1 MQVDDSIIG
10 TTAIDESLYSRQLYV
25 LGHEAMKRMGASNVL
40 IVGLKGLG
48 VEIAKNIALAGVK
61 SLTLYDH
68 APVQLADLSAQ
79 FFLTPS
85 DVGKPRDEVTVPR
98 VAELNA
104 YTPVKLHQSS
114 GLEEDPS
121 QFDKYQVVVLTNQPI
136 SSQKA
141 IGDYC
146 HSKGIYV
153 VIANTYGL
161 FGSIFCDFGDK
172 FTVID
177 PTGETPLSG
186 IVACIEEN
194 GIVSAL
200 DDTRHGLEDGDY
212 VTFSEVEGM
221 EGLNGCEP
229 RKITVK
235 GPYTFSIGDVS
246 GLGAWKRGGIYQQ
259 VKMPKPMHFKTFT
272 ASLKE
277 PEFVVSD
284 YAKFDRPQQLHVG
297 FQALEAFQLAK
308 GRLPKPMDEGD
319 AAVVLGAAQKFVE
332 QESID
337 IELDEKLLKELSFQA
352 TGDLCPMA
360 AFFGG
365 AAAQEVLKAVSGKFQ
380 PICQWMYFDSLES
393 LPTSTPRTAELCAPR
408 GSRYDGQIAVFG
420 AEFQDKLA
428 NLRQFLVGAGAI
440 GCEMLKNWA
449 MMGLGT
455 GPKGKIYVT
464 DMDSIEKSNLNRQFL
479 FRAADVGSMKSDCA
493 ARAVQRMNPELE
505 GHFETM
511 KDRVSPDTENI
522 FDATFWENLDGVTN
536 ALDNVEARTYVD
548 RRCVLFR
555 KPLLESGTLGT
566 KGNTQVVL
574 PHLTESYSSSQDP
587 PEKEF
592 PMCTIRSFPNRIE
605 HTIAWA
611 KEHMFER
618 LFVKAPQTVN
628 LYLTQPKFLEAAMK
642 QGGNQKETLET
653 IRNYL
658 TTERPRTFEDCIA
671 WARMLFE
678 TEFSDKI
685 QQLLYNFPKDSET
698 GSGTPFWSGS
708 KRAPDP
714 LKFDAHNPTHFGF
727 IVAAAN
733 LHAYNFNIKPLGADQ
748 TFYVR
753 ELDNVI
759 VPDFT
764 PDANVRIQADDKEPM
779 NAKDPNVGSSSDFS
793 DMLNKIMAAIPPA
806 KTLAGF
812 QLQPVEFEKD
822 DDTNYHI
829 DFITACSNLRAE
841 NYKIEPADRHRT
853 KFIAGKIIPAIA
865 TTTALVTGLVILELY
880 KVVDGKKDLEQYK
893 NGFVNLALPFFGF
906 SEPIKSPQVE
916 YEGPKGK
923 VTLDKIWD
931 RYEMENVTLQELLD
945 SFKEQGLTVL
955 MLSSGVSLL
964 YANFFPPSK
973 LGERYGMK
981 LSELVEL
988 ISKKPIPAHQKEVIF
1003 EIVAEDMAEED
1014 VEVPYIKVKTTSITD
1029 WVRPGDPSGE
1039 FKRQASA
1046 FRDSISRKE
1055 GAAFPPARGRYH
1067 LYVSYACPWAH
1078 RTLIGRRL
1086 KGLESIISF
1095 SVVHWHLGEGGWR
1108 FVRGDEKEADVPGE
1122 NVVPDPI
1129 AGHEGF
1135 TRLRDVYRE
1144 SDEGFD
1150 GRCTVPVL
1158 YDKQTKRIV
1167 SNESS
1172 EILRMFATEFDDL
1185 IDAKYRS
1192 VVLVPDDLRAKIDE
1206 TNDWTYDLINN
1217 GVYKSGFA
1225 TTAEA
1230 YEKNVV
1236 KLFDG
1241 LDRAEAQLVSS
1252 RPKGP
1257 FYFGKDLTEAD
1268 IRLYVTLVR
1277 FDPVYVQHFKCN
1289 LRDIRSGYPALHR
1302 WLRHLYWK
1310 HEAFGQ
1316 TTQFEHIKWHYTRSH
1331 TQINPHSIT
1340 PLGPK
1345 PDILPLED
1353 EVPAAKAAVEE
1364 EEEKNMPSPDD
1375 YSVGW
1380 ICAITTE
1387 YVAAQA
1393 MLDEKHP
1400 GPSSVAKNDNNDYT
1414 LGRIGHHN
1422 VVIAVLPDGEYGI
1435 SSAATVARDLLHSF
1449 SSVRVGLMVGI
1460 GGGAPSSRRD
1470 IRLGDVVV
1478 SSSGRG
1484 QGGVFQFDF
1493 GQAIQECEF
1502 RETGFLNQPPQLLRT
1517 AVSGLAAQYEAEGHG
1532 LQEVVNQAIEK
1543 RPRLRKK
1550 YSRPVASTDRLYRPE
1565 VLHPL
1570 NDESTCATVCGD
1582 DASKLIP
1589 RHERT
1594 EEEDDPM
1601 IHYGLIA
1608 SSNSLMKDALI
1619 RDSLA
1624 AKKDV
1629 LCFEMEGAGLMNHY
1643 PCLVIRGICDY
1654 ADTHKNYGW
1663 QGYAA
1668 MVAAAYARALL
1679 YRIPPNKVEAENKIT
1694 ETLNGLQ
1701 QDVTHLVRKQRDR
1714 DSITILRWLTPVDY
1728 APQQSDFYARRQ
1740 PGTGQWLLDSAQYRE
1755 WLAVKGKTLYCP
1767 GIPGAGKTILT
1778 SVVVDDLNRRFEDV
1792 DACICYLYFDMRRVD
1807 EQGFADLMA
1816 SLLKQVFE
1824 YQAAMSQDI
1833 RELYARHSLKRTRP
1847 STDELGEML
1856 RSLLTSLSDVRIF
1869 IVIDALDECQAFNG
1883 CRSRFLEYILQIQ
1896 SISGANIFA
1905 TSRHIP
1911 EIAEYFNE
1919 AIWLEIAANEQ
1930 DIRLYLTGNMYRLPA
1945 FVRRDQQLQKDIE
1958 QETVPMINGMFLLA
1972 QLYLDA
1978 LVGKKSPYAVR
1989 VALQSLPTGSNAYD
2003 DAYGAAMQRIQDQE
2017 ANQRTLAT
2025 EVLTW
2030 IICAKRR
2037 LTTLELQHALATEV
2051 GHEDFQRDNIS
2062 DVEDIVSACAGLV
2075 TVDKESDVVRL
2086 VHVTAQQYFDRE
2098 QNTWFSD
2105 AEYMMSTT
2113 CVTYLSFSIF
2123 ESGPCKTRDEFEKR
2137 LEMYRLYRYAA
2148 IWWGVHA
2155 RASSTL
2161 PYGVMSFLTCKA
2173 KVQGS
2178 SQARMGKFQ
2187 PYVGTTGLHMAI
2199 NFRIERA
2206 VNLLVESG
2214 QDVDIKDHDDRTP
2227 LHLAAGRGYEEA
2239 VRSLLERG
2247 ADDSSTE
2254 RQGWTLL
2261 LCASANG
2268 HSGIVRM
2275 LLDKGMDV
2283 SFTDY
2288 KGRTSLHL
2296 AVEKGHEDVS
2306 SLLLERGAEVEPKN
2320 KMNYPSPLSYAAD
2333 LGHEAI
2339 ARLLLDHGADVDLTD
2354 FDGRTALHLAAE
2366 RGHETV
2372 VRLLL
2377 ERGADLDPASQ
2388 QCHSTPL
2395 SLAARYGHEGVVRLL
2410 LERGARVD
2418 VKDWIRDRTPLSWAA
2433 GQGHESVMRLLI
2445 EKGADVEST
2454 DETYKRTPFSWAV
2467 DELINISEETRLE
2480 MKAKELLEALKAP
2493 VPSAAELR
2501 FMPAIRLLLDNGGGG
2516 EYSAD
2521 DESTAWGDMKRLL
2534 LWASERKQ
2542 EAMIQL
2548 LLERRQKGMVG
2559 EGERTTLACAAEE
2572 GNEALARLLRS
2583 RRRKSRRL

>member
-1 MQVDDSIIG
+1 MAADLGLLQGQKLPEVDLATRMQVDNSIIG
-10 TTAIDESLYSRQLYV
+10 TTDIDESLYSRQLYV

-40 IVGLKGLG
+40 VVGLKGLG

-79 FFLTPS
+79 FFLTPA

-104 YTPVKLHQSS
+104 YTPVKLHQTS

-121 QFDKYQVVVLTNQPI
+121 QFDNYQAVVLTNQPI

-153 VIANTYGL
+153 VVVNTYGL

-172 FTVID
+172 FSVID
-177 PTGETPLSG
+177 TTGEAPLSG
-186 IVACIEEN
+186 IIASIDED
-194 GIVSAL
+194 GTVSAL
-200 DDTRHGLEDGDY
+200 DETRHGLEDGDF

-229 RKITVK
+229 RKITVR

-246 GLGAWKRGGIYQQ
+246 GLGTYKRGGIYQQ
-259 VKMPKPMHFKTFT
+259 VKMPELINFNNFT
-272 ASLKE
+272 TSLKE
-277 PEFVVSD
+277 PEFVISD
-284 YAKFDRPQQLHVG
+284 YAKYDRPQQLHVG

-308 GRLPKPMDEGD
+308 GRLPKPMDEED
-319 AAVVLGAAQKFVE
+319 AAVVLGAAKKFVE

-365 AAAQEVLKAVSGKFQ
+365 TAAQEVLKAVSGKFR
-380 PICQWMYFDSLES
+380 PIRQWMYFDSLES

-420 AEFQDKLA
+420 VEFQEKLA
-428 NLRQFLVGAGAI
+428 NLTQFLVGAGAI

-493 ARAVQRMNPELE
+493 ARAVQRMNPHLE
-505 GHFETM
+505 GHIETM

-522 FDATFWENLDGVTN
+522 FGEAFWQGLDGVTN

-548 RRCVLFR
+548 RRCVFFR

-566 KGNTQVVL
+566 KGNTQVVI

-605 HTIAWA
+605 HTIAWS
-611 KEHMFER
+611 KEYMFEK
-618 LFVKAPQTVN
+618 LFVRAPQTVN
-628 LYLTQPKFLEAAMK
+628 LYLTQPKFLETAMK
-642 QGGNQKETLET
+642 AGTGNQKETFET

-678 TEFSDKI
+678 TEFSNKI
-685 QQLLYNFPKDSET
+685 QQLLYNFPADSATST
-698 GSGTPFWSGS
+698 GAPFWSGP

-733 LHAYNFNIKPLGADQ
+733 LHAYNFNIKPVSTDQ
-748 TFYVR
+748 AFYLR

-764 PDANVRIQADDKEPM
+764 PDANVRIQVDDGQPM
-779 NAKDPNVGSSSDFS
+779 NAKDPNAGSD
-793 DMLNKIMAAIPPA
+793 DGDELNKIVAAIPSA

-841 NYKIEPADRHRT
+841 NYKIEPSDRHKT

-865 TTTALVTGLVILELY
+865 TTTALATGLVILELY
-880 KVVDGKKDLEQYK
+880 KIVDGKNDLEQYK
-893 NGFVNLALPFFGF
+893 NGFFNLALPFFGF
-906 SEPIKSPQVE
+906 SSPIESPKVQ
-916 YEGPKGK
+916 YRGPEGK

-931 RYEMENVTLQELLD
+931 RFEMDDVTLQELLD
-945 SFKEQGLTVL
+945 YFKAKGLTVG

-973 LGERYGMK
+973 LRNRYSMK
-981 LSELVEL
+981 LSLLLET
-988 ISKKPIPAHQKEVIF
+988 ISKKEIPAHQREVIF
-1003 EIVAEDMAEED
+1003 EIVAEDLDEAD
-1014 VEVPYIKVKTTSITD
+1014 AEVPYIKVKTTSITD

-1039 FKRQASA
+1039 FKRQTSA

-1095 SVVHWHLGEGGWR
+1095 SVVHWHLGDGGWR
-1108 FVRGDEKEADVPGE
+1108 FVRGDDKEADMPGE
-1122 NVVPDPI
+1122 NVVPDPVP
-1129 AGHEGF
+1129 GHEGF

-1144 SDEGFD
+1144 SDEGFE

-1158 YDKQTKRIV
+1158 YDKQTRRIV

-1185 IDAKYRS
+1185 VDAKYRA

-1236 KLFDG
+1236 ALFEG

-1252 RPKGP
+1252 RQDGP

-1277 FDPVYVQHFKCN
+1277 FDVVYVQHFKCN

-1302 WLRHLYWK
+1302 WLRNLYWK

-1345 PDILPLED
+1345 PDMLPLED
-1353 EVPAAKAAVEE
+1353 EVPAVKAAESKYFKV
-1364 EEEKNMPSPDD
+1364 KSMHSPDD

-1380 ICAITTE
+1380 ICAISTE

-1393 MLDEKHP
+1393 MLDERHA
-1400 GPSSVAKNDNNDYT
+1400 GPSSVAKNDNNDYS

-1422 VVIAVLPDGEYGI
+1422 VVIAVLPDGEYGL
-1435 SSAATVARDLLHSF
+1435 SSAASVARDLLHSF
-1449 SSVRVGLMVGI
+1449 TSVRVGLMVGI
-1460 GGGAPSSRRD
+1460 GGGAPSSRHD

-1493 GQAIQECEF
+1493 GKAIQECDF
-1502 RETGFLNQPPQLLRT
+1502 RETGFLNKPPQLLRT
-1517 AVSGLAAQYEAEGHG
+1517 AVSGLAAQYEAEEHR
-1532 LQEVVNQAIEK
+1532 LQEAVSQAIEK
-1543 RPRLRKK
+1543 KPRLRKK
-1550 YSRPVASTDRLYRPE
+1550 YSRPAASTDRLYKPE

-1570 NDESTCATVCGD
+1570 DDDSSCATACGD
-1582 DASKLIP
+1582 DPSKLVQRQP
-1589 RHERT
+1589 RT

-1608 SSNSLMKDALI
+1608 SSNSLIKDALI

-1629 LCFEMEGAGLMNHY
+1629 LCFEMEAAGLMNHF
-1643 PCLVIRGICDY
+1643 PCLVVRGICDY
-1654 ADTHKNYGW
+1654 ADTHKNHEW
-1663 QGYAA
+1663 QGFAA
-1668 MVAAAYARALL
+1668 MMAAAYAKALL
-1679 YRIPPNKVEAENKIT
+1679 YRIPPNKIEAENKIS
-1694 ETLNGLQ
+1694 EVLNGLQ
-1701 QDVTHLVRKQRDR
+1701 QDVAHLVRKQRDGECMN
-1714 DSITILRWLTPVDY
+1714 ILRWLTPVDY

-1755 WLAVKGKTLYCP
+1755 WLDAKGKTLYCP

-1778 SVVVDDLNRRFEDV
+1778 SVVVDDLNRRFDDT
-1792 DACICYLYFDMRRVD
+1792 DACICFLYFDMRRLD

-1816 SLLKQVFE
+1816 SLLKQVSE
-1824 YQAAMSQDI
+1824 NRAAMSQDI

-1847 STDELGEML
+1847 STDELGQML
-1856 RSLLTSLSDVRIF
+1856 RSLLASLSRSRIF
-1869 IVIDALDECQAFNG
+1869 IAIDALDECQAFNG
-1883 CRSRFLEYILQIQ
+1883 CRCRFLQFVFQLQTV
-1896 SISGANIFA
+1896 SGANVFA
-1905 TSRHIP
+1905 TSRPIP
-1911 EIAEYFNE
+1911 EIADYFKE
-1919 AIWLEIAANEQ
+1919 AILLEIVANEK

-1945 FVRRDQQLQKDIE
+1945 FVRRDQQLQEDIE
-1958 QETVPMINGMFLLA
+1958 RETVPMINGMFLLA

-1978 LVGKKSPYAVR
+1978 LVGKKSAYAVR
-1989 VALQSLPTGSNAYD
+1989 VALQTLPTGSNAYD
-2003 DAYGAAMQRIQDQE
+2003 DAYRAAIQRIRDQE

-2051 GHEDFQRDNIS
+2051 GHDDFRRDNIS

-2075 TVDKESDVVRL
+2075 TVDKESDVIRL

-2098 QNTWFSD
+2098 RSTWFPD
-2105 AEYMMSTT
+2105 AEHLISTT
-2113 CVTYLSFSIF
+2113 CVAYLSFSIF

-2137 LEMYRLYRYAA
+2137 LETYRLYRYAA
-2148 IWWGVHA
+2148 IWWGVHSL
-2155 RASSTL
+2155 ASSSL
-2161 PYGVMSFLTCKA
+2161 PYGVLAFLQCKP

-2178 SQARMGKFQ
+2178 GQARLVRFQ
-2187 PYVGTTGLHMAI
+2187 PHVGTTGLHMAI
-2199 NFRIERA
+2199 NFGMEEA
-2206 VNLLVESG
+2206 ADVLVESG
-2214 QDVDIKDHDDRTP
+2214 QDVDSKDHDDRTP
-2227 LHLAAGRGYEEA
+2227 LHLAAGRGYEKA
-2239 VRSLLERG
+2239 VGLLLEKG
-2247 ADDSSTE
+2247 ADHSLTE
-2254 RQGWTLL
+2254 RKGWTPL
-2261 LCASANG
+2261 LCASGNG
-2268 HSGIVRM
+2268 HLPIVRM
-2275 LLDKGMDV
+2275 LLDKGTEV
-2283 SFTDY
+2283 SCADY
-2288 KGRTSLHL
+2288 EGRTSLHL
-2296 AVEKGHEDVS
+2296 AVEKGHEAVA
-2306 SLLLERGAEVEPKN
+2306 SLLLDKGAEVEPKN

-2333 LGHEAI
+2333 GGHEAI
-2339 ARLLLDHGADVDLTD
+2339 VQLLLDKGADAGVTD
-2354 FDGRTALHLAAE
+2354 GDGRTPLHLAAQ
-2366 RGHETV
+2366 RGHEAVVSLLLERGADLDAARQKCHSTPLSLAAKYGHPAV

-2377 ERGADLDPASQ
+2377 ERGA
-2388 QCHSTPL
+2388 
-2395 SLAARYGHEGVVRLL
+2395 G
-2410 LERGARVD
+2410 VD
-2418 VKDWIRDRTPLSWAA
+2418 VKDWIHDRTPLSWAA
-2433 GQGHESVMRLLI
+2433 GQGHERVIRLLL
-2445 EKGADVEST
+2445 KRGADINSADEVYKRTPLSWAVKAILDAEDEWEIEREST
-2454 DETYKRTPFSWAV
+2454 DELDRRTSASSAV
-2467 DELINISEETRLE
+2467 RLGYE
-2480 MKAKELLEALKAP
+2480 PTL
-2493 VPSAAELR
+2493 
-2501 FMPAIRLLLDNGGGG
+2501 RLLLDNGG
-2516 EYSAD
+2516 EYSD
-2521 DESTAWGDMKRLL
+2521 SDSTQGRDLKRVL
-2534 LWASERKQ
+2534 LWAAGREYESSIR
-2542 EAMIQL
+2542 L
-2548 LLERRQKGMVG
+2548 LLERG
-2559 EGERTTLACAAEE
+2559 
-2572 GNEALARLLRS
+2572 
-2583 RRRKSRRL
+2583 